1 MTQTTQPCSWAV
13 INKKNNISTNNKPE
27 TEDNRELLL
36 SLFDSLNKLYEKLN
50 RLNYMIQRRN
60 LEQSMY
66 SNNKG
71 ETNDGRRN

>member
-13 INKKNNISTNNKPE
+13 LNKADRSLAKNKPE

-36 SLFDSLNKLYEKLN
+36 SLFDSLNNLCEKLN
-50 RLNYMIQRRN
+50 RLNYVIQRRK
-60 LEQSMY
+60 LEQSIY

-71 ETNDGRRN
+71 ETK